1 MDRGYKGK
9 STRKLERELG
19 YNAAARP
26 HPARK
31 GRKECDR
38 ALYWRR
44 NGVERLFRR
53 GKGYRRA
60 FRRYGKPEVMYRAS
74 RCSLVSWM
82 LSNSGNTY

>member
-1 MDRGYKGK
+1 MDRGYEGK
-9 STRKLERELG
+9 STRELG

-26 HPARK
+26 HLART

-38 ALYWRR
+38 ALCRR
-44 NGVERLFRR
+44 RYGVERWFRR

-60 FRRYGKPEVMYRAS
+60 FRRYGKPEVMYRAW

-82 LSNSGNTY
+82 LSNGGNTS